1 MSEKSR
7 EEILAEYEKDYLER
21 LSKKGEDSQDIE
33 SISEEERAQ
42 KVKEA
47 ERLQN
52 ESAAQIQA
60 AQKKKEEFDKE
71 VSALSAELRLLKEM
85 ATLTGELESLKK
97 QIKSSPKR
105 KTVKRKVTSKK
116 SVPKR
121 KTVKRKVTRK
131 KAVPKRKTVKRKVT
145 RKKTRKR

>member
-1 MSEKSR
+1 MSGKSK

-97 QIKSSPKR
+97 QIKRSPKR
-105 KTVKRKVTSKK
+105 KVTWKK
-116 SVPKR
+116 AVP
-121 KTVKRKVTRK
+121 KRKVTRK

>member
-1 MSEKSR
+1 MSGKSK

-21 LSKKGEDSQDIE
+21 LSKKGEDSQDVE
-33 SISEEERAQ
+33 SINEEERAQ

-105 KTVKRKVTSKK
+105 KTVKRKVT
-116 SVPKR
+116 
-121 KTVKRKVTRK
+121 RK
-131 KAVPKRKTVKRKVT
+131 KAVPKRKTVKER
-145 RKKTRKR
+145 

>member
-1 MSEKSR
+1 MSGKSR

-21 LSKKGEDSQDIE
+21 LAKKGEDSQDVD
-33 SISEEERAQ
+33 SISEEERAK
-42 KVKEA
+42 KVEA
-47 ERLQN
+47 AEKLQN

-97 QIKSSPKR
+97 QIKKPSR
-105 KTVKRKVTSKK
+105 
-116 SVPKR
+116 
-121 KTVKRKVTRK
+121 RKVTRK
-131 KAVPKRKTVKRKVT
+131 KAAPKRKTTKRKAS
-145 RKKTRKR
+145 RKTRRR

>member
-1 MSEKSR
+1 VSGKSR

-21 LSKKGEDSQDIE
+21 LSKKGEDSQDVE
-33 SISEEERAQ
+33 SINEEERAQ

-105 KTVKRKVTSKK
+105 KVTRKKA
-116 SVPKR
+116 VP
-121 KTVKRKVTRK
+121 KRKVTRK
-131 KAVPKRKTVKRKVT
+131 KAVPKRKAVKRKVSK
-145 RKKTRKR
+145 KKTRKR

>member
-1 MSEKSR
+1 MSEKSKQD
-7 EEILAEYEKDYLER
+7 ILAEYEKDYLER

-97 QIKSSPKR
+97 QIKRSP
-105 KTVKRKVTSKK
+105 
-116 SVPKR
+116 
-121 KTVKRKVTRK
+121 KRKVTRK
-131 KAVPKRKTVKRKVT
+131 KAVPKRKTVKRKASK
-145 RKKTRKR
+145 KKTRKR

>member
-1 MSEKSR
+1 MSGKSK

-85 ATLTGELESLKK
+85 ETLTGELESLKK
-97 QIKSSPKR
+97 QIKSS
-105 KTVKRKVTSKK
+105 
-116 SVPKR
+116 PKR

>member
-1 MSEKSR
+1 MSGKSR

-97 QIKSSPKR
+97 QIKRSP
-105 KTVKRKVTSKK
+105 
-116 SVPKR
+116 
-121 KTVKRKVTRK
+121 KRKVTRK
-131 KAVPKRKTVKRKVT
+131 KAVPKRKTVKRKASK
-145 RKKTRKR
+145 KKTRKR

>member
-1 MSEKSR
+1 MSGKSK

-97 QIKSSPKR
+97 QIKRSPKR
-105 KTVKRKVTSKK
+105 KVTRKKA
-116 SVPKR
+116 VP
-121 KTVKRKVTRK
+121 KRKVTRK
-131 KAVPKRKTVKRKVT
+131 KAVPKRKTVKRKASK
-145 RKKTRKR
+145 KKTRKR

>member
-1 MSEKSR
+1 MSGKSR

-21 LSKKGEDSQDIE
+21 LSKKGEDSQDVE
-33 SISEEERAQ
+33 SINEEERAQ

-97 QIKSSPKR
+97 QIKRSP
-105 KTVKRKVTSKK
+105 
-116 SVPKR
+116 
-121 KTVKRKVTRK
+121 KRKVTRK
-131 KAVPKRKTVKRKVT
+131 KAVPKRKVTRKKAVPKRKAVKRKAVKRKVSK
-145 RKKTRKR
+145 KKTRKR

>member
-1 MSEKSR
+1 MSGKSK
-7 EEILAEYEKDYLER
+7 EEILVEYEKDYLER

-97 QIKSSPKR
+97 QIKRSPKR
-105 KTVKRKVTSKK
+105 KVTRKKA
-116 SVPKR
+116 VPKI
-121 KTVKRKVTRK
+121 KVTRK
-131 KAVPKRKTVKRKVT
+131 KAVPKRKTVKRKASK
-145 RKKTRKR
+145 KKTRKR

>member
-1 MSEKSR
+1 MSGKSR

-21 LSKKGEDSQDIE
+21 LSKKGEDSQDVE
-33 SISEEERAQ
+33 SINEEERAQ

-105 KTVKRKVTSKK
+105 KVTRKKA
-116 SVPKR
+116 VP
-121 KTVKRKVTRK
+121 KRKVTRK
-131 KAVPKRKTVKRKVT
+131 KAVPKRKSVKSCLLYTSPSPRDS
-145 RKKTRKR
+145 

>member
-1 MSEKSR
+1 MSGKSK

-21 LSKKGEDSQDIE
+21 LSKKGEDSQDVE
-33 SISEEERAQ
+33 SINEEERAQ

-105 KTVKRKVTSKK
+105 KTVKRKASK
-116 SVPKR
+116 
-121 KTVKRKVTRK
+121 
-131 KAVPKRKTVKRKVT
+131 
-145 RKKTRKR
+145 KKTRKR

>member
-1 MSEKSR
+1 VSGKSR

-21 LSKKGEDSQDIE
+21 LSKKGEDSQDVE
-33 SISEEERAQ
+33 SINEEERAQ

-105 KTVKRKVTSKK
+105 KVTRKKA
-116 SVPKR
+116 VP
-121 KTVKRKVTRK
+121 KRKVTRK
-131 KAVPKRKTVKRKVT
+131 KAVPKRKAVKRKAVKRKVSK
-145 RKKTRKR
+145 KKTRKR

>member
-1 MSEKSR
+1 MSGKSK

-21 LSKKGEDSQDIE
+21 LSKKGEDSQDVE
-33 SISEEERAQ
+33 SINEEERAQ

-97 QIKSSPKR
+97 QIKRSPKR
-105 KTVKRKVTSKK
+105 KVTRKKA
-116 SVPKR
+116 VP
-121 KTVKRKVTRK
+121 KRKVTRK
-131 KAVPKRKTVKRKVT
+131 KAVPKRKTVKRKASK
-145 RKKTRKR
+145 KKTRKR

>member
-1 MSEKSR
+1 MSGKSK

-105 KTVKRKVTSKK
+105 KTVKRKVT
-116 SVPKR
+116 
-121 KTVKRKVTRK
+121 RK
-131 KAVPKRKTVKRKVT
+131 KAVPKRKTVKRKASK
-145 RKKTRKR
+145 KKTRKR

>member
-1 MSEKSR
+1 MSGKSR

-105 KTVKRKVTSKK
+105 K
-116 SVPKR
+116 
-121 KTVKRKVTRK
+121 VTRK
-131 KAVPKRKTVKRKVT
+131 KAVPKRKTTKRKVT
-145 RKKTRKR
+145 RKKAGRKG

>member
-1 MSEKSR
+1 MSGKSR

-21 LSKKGEDSQDIE
+21 LSKKGEDSQDVE
-33 SISEEERAQ
+33 SINEEERAQ

-105 KTVKRKVTSKK
+105 KVTRKKA
-116 SVPKR
+116 VP
-121 KTVKRKVTRK
+121 KRKVTRK
-131 KAVPKRKTVKRKVT
+131 KAVPKRKAVKRKVSK
-145 RKKTRKR
+145 KKTRKR

>member
-1 MSEKSR
+1 MSGKSR

-21 LSKKGEDSQDIE
+21 LSKKGEDSQDVE

-97 QIKSSPKR
+97 QIKRSPKR
-105 KTVKRKVTSKK
+105 KVTRKKA
-116 SVPKR
+116 VP
-121 KTVKRKVTRK
+121 KRKVTRK
-131 KAVPKRKTVKRKVT
+131 KAVPKRKTVKRKASK
-145 RKKTRKR
+145 KKTRKR

>member
-1 MSEKSR
+1 M
-7 EEILAEYEKDYLER
+7 
-21 LSKKGEDSQDIE
+21 
-33 SISEEERAQ
+33 
-42 KVKEA
+42 KEA

-97 QIKSSPKR
+97 QIKRSP
-105 KTVKRKVTSKK
+105 
-116 SVPKR
+116 
-121 KTVKRKVTRK
+121 KRKVTRK
-131 KAVPKRKTVKRKVT
+131 KAVPKRKVTRKKAVPKRKAVKRKAVKRKVSK
-145 RKKTRKR
+145 KKTRKR

>member
-1 MSEKSR
+1 MSGKSK

-21 LSKKGEDSQDIE
+21 LSKKGEDSQDVE
-33 SISEEERAQ
+33 SINEEERAQ

-105 KTVKRKVTSKK
+105 KVTRKKA
-116 SVPKR
+116 VP
-121 KTVKRKVTRK
+121 KRKVTRK
-131 KAVPKRKTVKRKVT
+131 KAVPKRKVT
-145 RKKTRKR
+145 RK

>member
-1 MSEKSR
+1 VSGKSR

-21 LSKKGEDSQDIE
+21 LSKKGEDSQDVE
-33 SISEEERAQ
+33 SINEEERAQ

-105 KTVKRKVTSKK
+105 K
-116 SVPKR
+116 
-121 KTVKRKVTRK
+121 VTRK
-131 KAVPKRKTVKRKVT
+131 KAVPKRKAVKRKVSK
-145 RKKTRKR
+145 KKTRKR

>member
-1 MSEKSR
+1 MSGKSR

-21 LSKKGEDSQDIE
+21 LSKKGEDSQDVE
-33 SISEEERAQ
+33 SINEEERAQ

-105 KTVKRKVTSKK
+105 K
-116 SVPKR
+116 
-121 KTVKRKVTRK
+121 VTRK
-131 KAVPKRKTVKRKVT
+131 KAVPKRKAVKRKAVKRKVSK
-145 RKKTRKR
+145 KKTRKR

>member
-1 MSEKSR
+1 MSGKSR

-21 LSKKGEDSQDIE
+21 LSKKGEDSQDVE
-33 SISEEERAQ
+33 SINEEERAQ

-105 KTVKRKVTSKK
+105 K
-116 SVPKR
+116 
-121 KTVKRKVTRK
+121 VTRK
-131 KAVPKRKTVKRKVT
+131 KAVPKRKAVKRKVSK
-145 RKKTRKR
+145 KKTRKR

>member
-1 MSEKSR
+1 MSGKSK

-21 LSKKGEDSQDIE
+21 LSKKGEDSQDVE
-33 SISEEERAQ
+33 SINEEERAQ

-105 KTVKRKVTSKK
+105 K
-116 SVPKR
+116 
-121 KTVKRKVTRK
+121 VTRK
-131 KAVPKRKTVKRKVT
+131 KAVPKRKAVKRKAVKRKVSK
-145 RKKTRKR
+145 KKTRKR